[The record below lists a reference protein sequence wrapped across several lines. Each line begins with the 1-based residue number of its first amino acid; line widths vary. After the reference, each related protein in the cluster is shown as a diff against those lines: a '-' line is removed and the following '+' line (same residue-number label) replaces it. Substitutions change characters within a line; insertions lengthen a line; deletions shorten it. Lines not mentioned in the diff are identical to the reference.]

1 MIDPKT
7 DEIKGERLWGQA
19 GLSKTQLMP
28 TIFYLHRYLLLGITG
43 KTISGIT
50 ACAFLIMAI
59 TGLILWFP
67 RAEFSALRAAFRIH
81 YAGSMA
87 RLQVSAHRVLGFFAA
102 PVLIVLAFSGLYFN
116 QPDWTLPVV
125 KRVMTVSKN
134 DKVTNYP
141 VSKEAAMLTV
151 AEAMQSAQ
159 DRYPTARLSRIVLPK
174 KTAIR
179 MRFVR
184 GNPPRFKKMMA
195 QRGSRST
202 HIADRSCRYVIL
214 YGVPLEMCF

>member
-1 MIDPKT
+1 MGAGRSIQDST
-7 DEIKGERLWGQA
+7 DADDLLFTSLSLAWDNGQNHQWDNRLCILDHGDHGSNIVVSACRIQCTTCRVSNSLCGVHGA
-19 GLSKTQLMP
+19 
-28 TIFYLHRYLLLGITG
+28 FTG
-43 KTISGIT
+43 
-50 ACAFLIMAI
+50 
-59 TGLILWFP
+59 
-67 RAEFSALRAAFRIH
+67 FSAS
-81 YAGSMA
+81 GS
-87 RLQVSAHRVLGFFAA
+87 GFFAA